1 MCAGKLSKD
10 WNGGGCILSNM
21 RLTEESTDQLSES
34 ICAFCVLVNNS
45 HLPESGVSVGIC
57 ICPLQSGLYL
67 LALAEIFDL
76 NCVFLSS
83 FQFQESGMFQNIEWG
98 KRKKTWWP

>member
-1 MCAGKLSKD
+1 MCSGKLSKD

-21 RLTEESTDQLSES
+21 RLTEETTDQLSES
-34 ICAFCVLVNNS
+34 ICAFCVLVNKS
-45 HLPESGVSVGIC
+45 HRPESAVSVGIC

-67 LALAEIFDL
+67 LALVEIFDL

-83 FQFQESGMFQNIEWG
+83 FQFPVQHVP
-98 KRKKTWWP
+98 KC